1 MELTEAFLQDC
12 YKKMHEAMKKRSLL
26 LHAAG
31 HGWTCE
37 AIGLP
42 SIGWVP
48 EKAEPSPKVQRL
60 LAMVNGKRE
69 YIDRIPMNT
78 NLCYSDP
85 EAIDRFCNTVV
96 DYVKEHPDTDYLH
109 IWLADEYNHI
119 CECESCRKTT
129 LSDQYVH
136 LLNLIDQRLTQEHL
150 DCKLVFLLY
159 QELLYP
165 PVKER
170 FQNPDR
176 FVLMFA
182 PISRT
187 FRESYPD
194 RIQEVPI
201 SEYRRNQMVLPVT
214 IEENL
219 TFLAKWQ
226 KIFDGNSLVYDY
238 PLGRAHY
245 GDFGYVSISKVL
257 AGDIHHVKNL
267 HLDGYISCQE
277 LRAFLPNGLPNYVM
291 GYLTL
296 DTEESFDSL
305 MDEYFQ
311 AAYGSMADEVKE
323 YLTRISQLSDCDYF
337 NHIGPRTNPAAAWKY
352 QQLSDYVSGT
362 AEDLLNRAKDSH
374 QISDRF
380 QKLLTFHREYVLL
393 LTDALVS
400 LASGNADAADEKFS
414 LFADFVRKKEDF
426 IQPYLDVYR
435 DSGGCTP
442 LYRISLPEERTSQN

>member
-1 MELTEAFLQDC
+1 
-12 YKKMHEAMKKRSLL
+12 MKKRSLL
-26 LHAAG
+26 SFHAAG

-60 LAMVNGKRE
+60 LALVNGKRE

-96 DYVKEHPDTDYLH
+96 DYVKEHPETDYLH

-176 FVLMFA
+176 FRPHVCSHQPQPSGN
-182 PISRT
+182 PIRTGSRRFP
-187 FRESYPD
+187 FRNTGATRWFFLSPL
-194 RIQEVPI
+194 RKT
-201 SEYRRNQMVLPVT
+201 LPFSQ
-214 IEENL
+214 NGRKFL
-219 TFLAKWQ
+219 T
-226 KIFDGNSLVYDY
+226 
-238 PLGRAHY
+238 
-245 GDFGYVSISKVL
+245 
-257 AGDIHHVKNL
+257 
-267 HLDGYISCQE
+267 
-277 LRAFLPNGLPNYVM
+277 
-291 GYLTL
+291 
-296 DTEESFDSL
+296 
-305 MDEYFQ
+305 
-311 AAYGSMADEVKE
+311 
-323 YLTRISQLSDCDYF
+323 
-337 NHIGPRTNPAAAWKY
+337 
-352 QQLSDYVSGT
+352 GT
-362 AEDLLNRAKDSH
+362 AWFTTTLLAVPTMGISAMFPSAKYL
-374 QISDRF
+374 QG
-380 QKLLTFHREYVLL
+380 TF
-393 LTDALVS
+393 
-400 LASGNADAADEKFS
+400 
-414 LFADFVRKKEDF
+414 
-426 IQPYLDVYR
+426 IM
-435 DSGGCTP
+435 
-442 LYRISLPEERTSQN
+442 